1 MHAGP
6 VQDSVLEFVHVR
18 AACLRSVKL
27 KASYTSS
34 LRAVQD
40 SELEFVHVLESCTCV
55 PPACPSLRSVKLK
68 ASYTSSLRAHAVVAS
83 GRMQ

>member
-1 MHAGP
+1 MHVGP

-34 LRAVQD
+34 LRAVQG
-40 SELEFVHVLESCTCV
+40 SVLEFVHVRA
-55 PPACPSLRSVKLK
+55 ACLPVGEVS
-68 ASYTSSLRAHAVVAS
+68 
-83 GRMQ
+83 